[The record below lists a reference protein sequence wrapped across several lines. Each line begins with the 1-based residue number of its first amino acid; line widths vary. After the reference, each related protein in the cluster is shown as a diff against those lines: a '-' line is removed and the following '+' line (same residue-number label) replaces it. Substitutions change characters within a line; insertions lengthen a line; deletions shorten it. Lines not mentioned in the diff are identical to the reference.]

1 MAGEEKTAQKK
12 TVQGKTTQASAPVE
26 PKKYAVVR
34 TGGKQYRVSPGDIF
48 NIETLDAEVG
58 GDVVLKDV
66 LAVGMTGGE
75 CRVRSAQEQD
85 LGVAV
90 TVKVLA
96 AVRAKKVVIFKK
108 RRRGGYTK
116 KQGHRQDQLR
126 VRVES
131 VA

>member
-1 MAGEEKTAQKK
+1 MTGDGKTAQNK
-12 TVQGKTTQASAPVE
+12 TAQEKATKVAAPVE
-26 PKKYAVVR
+26 PKQYAVVR

-48 NIETLDAEVG
+48 NIETLDAEIG

-66 LAVGMTGGE
+66 LAVGMTGGD
-75 CRVRSAQEQD
+75 CRVRSSKDKD
-85 LGVAV
+85 LGVSV

-96 AVRAKKVVIFKK
+96 AVRTKKVVIFKK